1 MSVLMEI
8 SFAATAALSAG
19 RREAGFMAEGGE
31 KDNHARMRVPRT
43 RRLRRDPGSSFLSF

>member
-1 MSVLMEI
+1 MRI

-31 KDNHARMRVPRT
+31 KVNSERAN
-43 RRLRRDPGSSFLSF
+43 GNSE